1 MGRLGSFISQGV
13 YTVSAP
19 FHPFGGAVDIVVVE
33 QQDGTFKSSPWYV
46 RFGKFQGV
54 LKAREKIVDIN
65 VNGEDAKFHMFLDH
79 TGGAYF
85 LREVDAEDGDLL
97 LSSTSSCEE
106 LDELER
112 IPAKCKSWNEG
123 IDSSDAVTQLKV
135 SNGTVLAR
143 SGSRGSGIL
152 GLVFR
157 RNSVKE
163 STSEMDKNAAE
174 IDRAES
180 IERAKI
186 AADLLEVNWST
197 NLASVKKDKDV
208 NSPSSAPDILDGVA
222 STNVLIDKGACLLE
236 GGVTNV
242 GKKSLQRQPT
252 VYYEIDS
259 SDMDLDDYDKE
270 DNDTI
275 CVKSGGV
282 IMPVKTPPGPDA
294 NTEVSSEV
302 ETLHVPGI
310 LGDSTCSSGKMHD
323 ESDETNSQSNRLT
336 ETFTEPVA
344 VDQIDDSTKE
354 LDSRSTLTVSSTS
367 DPMSSVKG
375 GTSVQKECDE
385 KRLQPLVESFC
396 DSKEVGSE
404 FVRSE
409 EMNDTASVGLDEE
422 QFLFSDL
429 DDSKVRHVKFMGE
442 IPINPVDKENDLSL
456 TSEDDKS
463 VNGSSHSEFESAVRF
478 TEEELPV
485 DGEEAAEIS
494 NRIKIPRTNQFA
506 GQELG
511 GMVESLPT
519 MRSQFVELDELNIC
533 HTLGHSLELNPKLS
547 KWALVKKNLKGST
560 NLDAGSAN
568 SSSNLQHATKDA
580 LVLEELKAADTSPAV
595 GDSSKTVEHSSSGS
609 WGQWL
614 FKRSRSMKDTPLA
627 FDCKRSI
634 DSEISLARSSGMDG
648 EKEVP
653 DEEVSDK
660 EVHSKEVPKPKAN
673 KKRIKVVSP
682 TSEELASL
690 NLKEGRN
697 SATFTFSTSMLGKQQ
712 VDARIYLWR
721 WDARIVVTDVDG
733 TITKSDVL
741 GQFMPLV
748 GRDWSQTGVAHLFS
762 AIKENGYQLLFLSA
776 RAISQAGLTR
786 QFLFNLK
793 QDGKGLPDGPVVIS
807 PDGLF
812 PSLFREVIRRA
823 PHEFK
828 IACLEDIKACFPS
841 DRKPFYAGFGNRDTD
856 EFSYLKVGI
865 PIGKIFIINPKGEVV
880 VNRCDNKSYT
890 SLHDLV
896 NGMFPP
902 TLSSEQEDFNSWN
915 FWKLPPPLIDL

>member
-1 MGRLGSFISQGV
+1 MYAVGRLGSYISRGV
-13 YTVSAP
+13 NTVSAP

-65 VNGEDAKFHMFLDH
+65 VNGEDANFHMFLDH

-85 LREVDAEDGDLL
+85 VREVDAEDGKLL
-97 LSSTSSCEE
+97 LSCTSSCEE
-106 LDELER
+106 MVELER
-112 IPAKCKSWNEG
+112 RPAKCNSWNES
-123 IDSSDAVTQLKV
+123 IDSSGVVTRLEV
-135 SNGTVLAR
+135 SNGTVVSR
-143 SGSRGSGIL
+143 SGFM
-152 GLVFR
+152 GLVFG

-163 STSEMDKNAAE
+163 NRSEKDEDAAE
-174 IDRAES
+174 IIRAES
-180 IERAKI
+180 LERAEI

-197 NLASVKKDKDV
+197 NLASVKKDKDSDSRV
-208 NSPSSAPDILDGVA
+208 SVPDMLDGAA
-222 STNVLIDKGACLLE
+222 STNVPIDKDSCLLE
-236 GGVTNV
+236 GGATNV
-242 GKKSLQRQPT
+242 VNKTFQRQPT

-259 SDMDLDDYDKE
+259 SDVDSDGNDEK

-282 IMPVKTPPGPDA
+282 IMQGITSPGPDTS
-294 NTEVSSEV
+294 TEDTSEV
-302 ETLHVPGI
+302 ETLHV
-310 LGDSTCSSGKMHD
+310 LGDSTCSDGKMHD
-323 ESDETNSQSNRLT
+323 GSSETKSQNGVVKEIS
-336 ETFTEPVA
+336 TEPLA
-344 VDQIDDSTKE
+344 FNQIDDSAKE
-354 LDSRSTLTVSSTS
+354 IDSCSTLTNISSS
-367 DPMSSVKG
+367 ANDPISSVQG
-375 GTSVQKECDE
+375 DG
-385 KRLQPLVESFC
+385 KRLQPLGKRFC
-396 DSKEVGSE
+396 VSEEVGIK
-404 FVRSE
+404 FVKTE
-409 EMNDTASVGLDEE
+409 EMSNSTSASLDEE

-429 DDSKVRHVKFMGE
+429 DDSKVRHIECMEV
-442 IPINPVDKENDLSL
+442 IPMNLEDKEKDLSF
-456 TSEDDKS
+456 TAEDNES
-463 VNGSSHSEFESAVRF
+463 VNGSSHSEFESPVNY

-485 DGEEAAEIS
+485 DGEESREEATEIS
-494 NRIKIPRTNQFA
+494 SHIKIPRNNQCS
-506 GQELG
+506 GQEIE
-511 GMVESLPT
+511 GMAESLPN
-519 MRSQFVELDELNIC
+519 MRSQFDELDKNNAR
-533 HTLGHSLELNPKLS
+533 HTLGHSLDLNPKLS
-547 KWALVKKNLKGST
+547 KWALLRKNVGS
-560 NLDAGSAN
+560 SIN
-568 SSSNLQHATKDA
+568 SDVGGVNSLSNLQRMTKDA
-580 LVLEELKAADTSPAV
+580 QVLSELKATDTSPAT
-595 GDSSKTVEHSSSGS
+595 GDSSKTVELSSSGN

-614 FKRSRSMKDTPLA
+614 FKRSRSMRDKPLSL
-627 FDCKRSI
+627 DRRRSI
-634 DSEISLARSSGMDG
+634 DAEMSSASTGSIDG
-648 EKEVP
+648 EKEVL
-653 DEEVSDK
+653 DK
-660 EVHSKEVPKPKAN
+660 EVPSKEVPKPKAN
-673 KKRIKVVSP
+673 KKRIRVVSP
-682 TSEELASL
+682 TTEELASL

-697 SATFTFSTSMLGKQQ
+697 TVTFTFSTSMLGKQQ

-721 WDARIVVTDVDG
+721 WDARIVITDVDG

-828 IACLEDIKACFPS
+828 IACLEDIRACFPS

-902 TLSSEQEDFNSWN
+902 RLSSEQEDFNSWN
-915 FWKLPPPLIDL
+915 YWKLPPPLIDL